1 MVNMSRALT
10 ISLLILIGLSIIALS
25 IYYIHYEQHSQ
36 QYFHCS
42 HRGSFLIRGKDPVA
56 LVDTYLVLEDQYGRI
71 SVLDLKTNST
81 INVNFNRSANP
92 DIWGFVDYNGS
103 ILVGVCKL
111 GSIDFVD
118 LSTGRIVHK
127 LVGLYSSVDQCIG
140 AYPFWASENYYV
152 FYGSSSLL
160 DIAPVDSLLSGEGKD
175 VVAAASFKLV
185 ETHGGKEADLS
196 GVLVSNGT
204 VYTVYGSAF
213 DSLLY
218 IKAYSLQGNK
228 LLYTDQLKMPGN
240 ITYTGFIYR
249 EGSMPL
255 LWVLYYTNGEDSLTY
270 YLAVYKLTRGS
281 SSLICRIEL
290 NNTLIVYPLSEN
302 FRDIDGDRAPD
313 IILALTNQLEGNPNI
328 ELNIKWLEL
337 KG

>member
-1 MVNMSRALT
+1 MVNMNRGLT
-10 ISLLILIGLSIIALS
+10 ISILILVGLSIITLS
-25 IYYIHYEQHSQ
+25 IYYIHNEQHSQ

-42 HRGSFLIRGKDPVA
+42 DRGSFLIKGKDPVA
-56 LVDTYLVLEDQYGRI
+56 LVDSYLVLEDQFGRI
-71 SVLDLKTNST
+71 SVLDLKANRTVNVSFNS
-81 INVNFNRSANP
+81 SANP

-103 ILVGVCKL
+103 ILVGVCKP

-118 LSTGRIVHK
+118 LFTGRAIHK

-140 AYPFWASENYYV
+140 AHPIWAGENYYA
-152 FYGSSSLL
+152 FYGPSSLL
-160 DIAPVDSLLSGEGKD
+160 NIDPVDSLLTGEGKD
-175 VVAAASFKLV
+175 VATASFKLV
-185 ETHGGKEADLS
+185 ETHRGKEVDLS

-240 ITYTGFIYR
+240 ITYAGFIYR
-249 EGSMPL
+249 EGSKPL

-270 YLAVYKLTRGS
+270 YLAVYKLVRGS
-281 SSLICRIEL
+281 SSLVCRTEL

-302 FRDIDGDRAPD
+302 FRDIDGDGAPD
-313 IILALTNQLEGNPNI
+313 IILALTNQLEGTPNT
-328 ELNIKWLEL
+328 EEVNIKWLEL

>member
-1 MVNMSRALT
+1 MSRGILL
-10 ISLLILIGLSIIALS
+10 SLIALFS
-25 IYYIHYEQHSQ
+25 IALIVLGMYYFIGGHHSQ
-36 QYFHCS
+36 QYFSCS
-42 HRGSFLIRGKDPVA
+42 DKGSFLIKGKDPVA
-56 LVDTYLVLEDQYGRI
+56 LVDSYLVLEDQYGRI
-71 SVLDLKTNST
+71 SVLDLKANRTVNVSFNS
-81 INVNFNRSANP
+81 SANP
-92 DIWGFVDYNGS
+92 DIWGFVEYNGS
-103 ILVGVCKL
+103 ILVGVCKP

-118 LSTGRIVHK
+118 LFTGRAIHK
-127 LVGLYSSVDQCIG
+127 LVGLYSSVDQCTG
-140 AYPFWASENYYV
+140 AYPIWAGENFYV

-175 VVAAASFKLV
+175 VVAVASFKLV

-196 GVLVSNGT
+196 GVLVSNGI

-240 ITYTGFIYR
+240 ITYAGYIYR
-249 EGSMPL
+249 EGSKPL
-255 LWVLYYTNGEDSLTY
+255 LWVLYYTNGEDTLTY
-270 YLAVYKLTRGS
+270 HLAVYKLAKGS
-281 SSLICRIEL
+281 SSLVCRTEF

-302 FRDIDGDRAPD
+302 FRDIDGDGAPD